1 MKINYKLIGLVMFVM
16 LICCV
21 SAASATDVDNITV
34 PDDTG
39 IIEIDDTVDSVDDVE
54 IDDVDDSV
62 DDVSAADNSA
72 DSKIKE
78 VTVTDSD
85 YNKYFDDNGYLNDTT
100 ITGIS
105 FNGNFNAK
113 SFGNFK
119 INRTISL
126 NVAGATFNGV
136 NFDLLSDGLV
146 LDGAT
151 FINDARSPSDAY
163 IYVTANNTVVQN
175 LNVILTAGSNVDFY
189 GISVE
194 NAENVTVLN
203 NKITYTCAQ
212 DNSANYNYV
221 IRAMNCKNLKIAEN
235 NIIATLPLKTVS
247 WSYGIGA
254 DYVLGVGIQDCE
266 KLNFTKN
273 NITITADRRVGLYP
287 TLDAVMIVG
296 SNKAYVG
303 DNKIIMNDIVTK
315 VGEYAYMYGIDVY
328 SCNNITINNNTVNMN
343 GNNSGGNYS
352 GNGTGAA
359 YCIQLTGPHTGV
371 VISNNTLTTKNNGPN
386 LGIYSQNYY
395 GKTNLTIYGNHID
408 VTGKA
413 GSDPWSLVSGM
424 ELQDTYATVYNNT
437 ICVHNTG
444 NFTTGDYAFGISYCQ
459 ETDGFH
465 YYYIYQNNVTVCN
478 GDFTIYLAQADSGS
492 YINNNVSLIAETGG
506 TTKTG
511 NSTIYVPDLGFYGV

>member
-1 MKINYKLIGLVMFVM
+1 MFVM

-34 PDDTG
+34 PDDTDV
-39 IIEIDDTVDSVDDVE
+39 IEIDEAVDSVDAVE
-54 IDDVDDSV
+54 IDEIDYG
-62 DDVSAADNSA
+62 SA
-72 DSKIKE
+72 DSKVKE

-100 ITGIS
+100 ITGVT

-151 FINDARSPSDAY
+151 FINNARSPSDAY
-163 IYVTANNTVVQN
+163 VYINANNAVVQN
-175 LNVILTAGSNVDFY
+175 LNVILTAGANVDFY

-212 DNSANYNYV
+212 NNSANYNYV
-221 IRAMNCKNLKIAEN
+221 IRAMNSKNLKIAEN
-235 NIIATLPLKTVS
+235 DIIATLPLKTVS

-254 DYVLGVGIQDCE
+254 DYVLGVGIQNCE

-273 NITITADRRVGLYP
+273 NITITANRRVGGFP

-296 SNKAYVG
+296 SNNAYVG
-303 DNKIIMNDIVTK
+303 DNKIIMDDIVTK
-315 VGEYAYMYGIDVY
+315 VNEYAYMYGIDVY

-371 VISNNTLTTKNNGPN
+371 VISNNNLTTKNNGPN

-395 GKTNLTIYGNHID
+395 GETNLTIYGNHIC

-437 ICVHNTG
+437 ICVHNTET
-444 NFTTGDYAFGISYCQ
+444 FTSQDYAFGISYCQ
-459 ETDGFH
+459 ETDYDHNF
-465 YYYIYQNNVTVCN
+465 YIYDNTVKVYN
-478 GDFTIYLAQADSGS
+478 GEITIYIEDADGG
-492 YINNNVSLIAETGG
+492 IIEHNDLTANNG
-506 TTKTG
+506 TSTITG
-511 NSTIYVPDLGFYGV
+511 NSTVSAPVNIIGSNP

>member
-1 MKINYKLIGLVMFVM
+1 MKINYKCLTLVMFVM

-34 PDDTG
+34 PDDTDV
-39 IIEIDDTVDSVDDVE
+39 IEIDDAVDSVEEVE
-54 IDDVDDSV
+54 IDEVDDAS
-62 DDVSAADNSA
+62 DAADNSV
-72 DSKIKE
+72 DSKVKE

-85 YNKYFDDNGYLNDTT
+85 YNKYFDENGYLNDTT
-100 ITGIS
+100 ITGVT

-151 FINDARSPSDAY
+151 FINNARSPSDTY
-163 IYVTANNTVVQN
+163 TYVTANNAVVQN
-175 LNVILTAGSNVDFY
+175 LNVILTAGANVDFY

-203 NKITYTCAQ
+203 NTITYTCNQ
-212 DNSANYNYV
+212 NNSDNYNYV

-235 NIIATLPLKTVS
+235 NIIATLPLKTVK
-247 WSYGIGA
+247 WAYGIGA

-273 NITITADRRVGLYP
+273 NITITANRRVGLYP

-296 SNKAYVG
+296 SNNAYVG

-315 VGEYAYMYGIDVY
+315 VNEYAYMYGIDVY
-328 SCNNITINNNTVNMN
+328 SCNNITINNNTIDMN
-343 GNNSGGNYS
+343 GNNYGGTYS

-395 GKTNLTIYGNHID
+395 GETNLTIYGNHIN

-437 ICVHNTG
+437 IVVNNTANFATDDCV
-444 NFTTGDYAFGISYCQ
+444 YGISYCQ
-459 ETDGFH
+459 ETDGLH
-465 YYYIYQNNVTVCN
+465 HYYIYQNNVTVYN
-478 GDFTIYLAQADSGS
+478 GEYTIYIVSADGGS
-492 YINNNVSLIAETGG
+492 IGNNVSLIAYEGSNPQ
-506 TTKTG
+506 TG
-511 NSTIYVPDLGFYGV
+511 NSTIYAPDLGF